1 MNVEIKEKFPVE
13 IIEEGTLMDFIDQEF
28 VFVIKDEIWMPYE
41 LQCLKQKP
49 LEIQFVYKYDIA
61 VFLLTIEDALDTS
74 DFIFNVHDN
83 TYGEELFLPDNN
95 GYACSL
101 YFLDKENRV
110 MGRKKFHLSRKTSD
124 VIAEKLRI
132 QKDVLYQEEEFL
144 CNLEGLQMAYEP
156 FEMQPLALSTDIIK

>member
-1 MNVEIKEKFPVE
+1 MHA
-13 IIEEGTLMDFIDQEF
+13 
-28 VFVIKDEIWMPYE
+28 
-41 LQCLKQKP
+41 
-49 LEIQFVYKYDIA
+49 VYI
-61 VFLLTIEDALDTS
+61 
-74 DFIFNVHDN
+74 
-83 TYGEELFLPDNN
+83 
-95 GYACSL
+95 
-101 YFLDKENRV
+101 FLDKENRV